1 MALLFVQTHLSM
13 SLFVQLWQQ
22 PHHNT
27 DSTRMDNG
35 TVSCFPSAGKSCIRL
50 IIIII
55 INNSKESPTMF
66 QQSTALKPPSSNQA
80 PHLKLKY
87 TIQMTWNS
95 RKPWSN
101 KDRTEVA
108 HELTPWG
115 PACSKMCSSLFKQ
128 TLPLKVLA
136 IQRIDNQRDL
146 LCISSELGS
155 HFLL

>member
-35 TVSCFPSAGKSCIRL
+35 TVSCFPSAGKSRIRL
-50 IIIII
+50 IIIIL

-80 PHLKLKY
+80 PHLKLS
-87 TIQMTWNS
+87 IQYRWPGTSGSLGVTKTGQKLLMS
-95 RKPWSN
+95 SHLGDLHVQRCAAASLN
-101 KDRTEVA
+101 KLCLWRYLQYRE
-108 HELTPWG
+108 
-115 PACSKMCSSLFKQ
+115 Q
-128 TLPLKVLA
+128 TT
-136 IQRIDNQRDL
+136 RG
-146 LCISSELGS
+146 ISYASAQN
-155 HFLL
+155 